1 MMEIGSIQLYI
12 NYYLYHFNFI
22 SNIISAM
29 LSDKF
34 KFKKISRLNVVDSKY
49 GANFMMLFSLNW
61 NLILSLFNLR
71 WY

>member
-34 KFKKISRLNVVDSKY
+34 KFKKISRQCCGFKIWCKFYDAL
-49 GANFMMLFSLNW
+49 LFKLE
-61 NLILSLFNLR
+61 FNSFPI
-71 WY
+71 